1 MAKRDQKRDEPKII
15 QWDKVIG
22 DRNPPHNLDME
33 QALLACI
40 ILEGGGNS
48 FPVCI
53 QEKIKPECFYNVKHQ
68 LIYGAML
75 RLYEAGV
82 SPINEVLLIDQLRKE
97 EVLDQ
102 AGGDA
107 YLIELT
113 NRIDTPVGLQHYV
126 DRVRDAHLLREI
138 IKASNEAI
146 ESVFA
151 DQSDV
156 PGLID
161 AVEQRIFQIS
171 ENRISDSAKHLKES
185 IDSAMALVQNM
196 IQRRGEIT
204 GVPTGFVD
212 LDKMTTGWHPT
223 EMIVVAARPSM
234 GKTSLALN
242 MSEAAILP
250 HGDRKAVPTLM
261 FSLEM
266 GADQLAMRL
275 LCSRARANMTKLRD
289 GFLPREKQ
297 KDLMQAAK
305 ELQGAPFYIDD
316 SSGLNILELRAK
328 ARRIHNQL
336 KHGLGLIIVDYL
348 QLVAGTDPRVPREQQ
363 IAEISRGMKGMAKE
377 LNIPVV
383 VLGQL
388 NRESEREKRQP
399 RLSDLRE
406 SGSIEQDA
414 DVVLLLSK
422 PKENRENE
430 DMEADVVP
438 RDLII
443 AKQRNGPVGSIT
455 LHFTRNLTRFE
466 NYTPHSA

>member
-1 MAKRDQKRDEPKII
+1 M
-15 QWDKVIG
+15 IG
-22 DRNPPHNLDME
+22 DRTPPHNVDME

-53 QEKIKPECFYNVKHQ
+53 QEKIKPECFYSGRHQ
-68 LIYGAML
+68 LIYAAMQK
-75 RLYEAGV
+75 LYQAGV
-82 SPINEVLLIDQLRKE
+82 SPINEVLLIDQLRKDE
-97 EVLDQ
+97 ALEQ

-146 ESVFA
+146 ESVFT

-156 PGLID
+156 AGLID
-161 AVEQRIFQIS
+161 SVEQRIFKIS

-204 GVPTGFVD
+204 GVTTGFID

-234 GKTSLALN
+234 GKTSVALN
-242 MSEAAILP
+242 MAEAAILP
-250 HGDRKAVPTLM
+250 SGDRKPCPTLM

-377 LNIPVV
+377 LNIPVI

-455 LHFTRNLTRFE
+455 LHFIRNLTRFE